1 MTDTGEVMK
10 SCCESKSTELDQ
22 LREKQK
28 NVLVIVLIINFVMF
42 LVEFTYGLLSQSTA
56 LLSDSLDMLGDA
68 TVYAFS
74 LYVINK
80 SIRWKAKAALLKGVI
95 ITLFGLYVLGEA
107 TYKALNDILPA
118 AQTMGVIGF
127 VALIA
132 NSTCLL
138 LLLKHKED
146 DINMKSTW
154 ICSRNDIIAN
164 FGVLL
169 AAALVYLLQSKWP
182 DIIIGLLTACVFLKS
197 AFSILSESL
206 TAIKDNPGNL

>member
-1 MTDTGEVMK
+1 MK

-28 NVLVIVLIINFVMF
+28 NVLIIVLIINFTMF
-42 LVEFTYGLLSQSTA
+42 LVEFFYGLLSNSTA

-80 SIRWKAKAALLKGVI
+80 SMKWKAKAAILKGVI
-95 ITLFGLYVLGEA
+95 ITLFGLYVFGEA
-107 TYKALNDILPA
+107 LYKAMSDVLPA
-118 AQTMGVIGF
+118 AKTMGAVGLL
-127 VALIA
+127 ALTA
-132 NSTCLL
+132 NASCLFLL
-138 LLLKHKED
+138 LRHRED

-164 FGVLL
+164 IGILL
-169 AAALVYLLQSKWP
+169 AAGLVYLLESKWP
-182 DIIIGLLTACVFLKS
+182 DIIIGMIIAGVFLKS
-197 AFSILSESL
+197 AFAILGESL
-206 TAIKDNPGNL
+206 RIFKRAPENPQ

>member
-1 MTDTGEVMK
+1 MK

-28 NVLVIVLIINFVMF
+28 NVLIIVLIINFSMF
-42 LVEFTYGLLSQSTA
+42 LVEFFYGLLSNSTA

-80 SIRWKAKAALLKGVI
+80 SVKWKAKAAILKGVI
-95 ITLFGLYVLGEA
+95 ITLFGLYVFGEA
-107 TYKALNDILPA
+107 LYKAMSDVLPA
-118 AQTMGVIGF
+118 AKTMGAVGLL
-127 VALIA
+127 ALTA
-132 NSTCLL
+132 NASCLFLL
-138 LLLKHKED
+138 LRHRED

-164 FGVLL
+164 VGILL
-169 AAALVYLLQSKWP
+169 AAGLVYLLESKWP
-182 DIIIGLLTACVFLKS
+182 DIIIGMIIAGVFLRS
-197 AFSILSESL
+197 AFAILGESL
-206 TAIKDNPGNL
+206 RIFKNAPENPQ

>member
-1 MTDTGEVMK
+1 MK

-28 NVLVIVLIINFVMF
+28 NVLIIVLLINFVMF
-42 LVEFTYGLLSQSTA
+42 IVEFTYGLLSNSTA

-74 LYVINK
+74 LYVINR

-95 ITLFGLYVLGEA
+95 ITLFGFYVLGEA
-107 TYKALNDILPA
+107 VHKAMSDILPVA
-118 AQTMGVIGF
+118 HTMGVIGF
-127 VALIA
+127 IALVA
-132 NSTCLL
+132 NSCCLL

-146 DINMKSTW
+146 DINMRSTW

-169 AAALVYLLQSKWP
+169 AAGLVYLLESKWP
-182 DIIIGLLTACVFLKS
+182 DIIIGLLTAGVFLKS
-197 AFSILSESL
+197 AFSILTDSVA
-206 TAIKDNPGNL
+206 TIKNNPENQQ